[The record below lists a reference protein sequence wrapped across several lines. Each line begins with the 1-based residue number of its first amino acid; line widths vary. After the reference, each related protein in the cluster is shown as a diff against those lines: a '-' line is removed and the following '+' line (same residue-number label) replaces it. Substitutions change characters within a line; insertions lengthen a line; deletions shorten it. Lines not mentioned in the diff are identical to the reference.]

1 MVLGLILF
9 NAKGPASTELP
20 YAHYYIKMI
29 RQLARPILTALAFT
43 CTCVIATTAQSA
55 VRKLSS
61 PKSSR
66 AADRDSERLAAKDE
80 IRDELAELHEKWSP
94 ALRSALDAEM
104 DAHSSEA
111 ALSIEPK
118 EIVATAPPLTP
129 VFVTTLPEK
138 KSNRKSNKPSENEK
152 PAFLSGGEVK
162 QKMHELA
169 RAPASD
175 VAHLAEPGIGLSEQI
190 PLEELKKLADLDG
203 TKTESARAT
212 ETPLIFD
219 IPVTY
224 NEKVRQW
231 IRYFQTD
238 GRPSFRSWLE
248 RSPRFLPVI
257 QYELSRSGLPTDLVY
272 VAMVESGFST
282 SASST
287 ASAVGIW
294 QFIAPTANRYG
305 LKTDWWIDERRDFH
319 KSTRAAIHY
328 MTDLFSQFNS
338 WYLVAASYNMG
349 ENGVRRLI
357 QRHHTVNFWELAERG
372 ALPNETSNY
381 VPKIIAAMLISKAP
395 ALYGFRD
402 LEYQMPLSFETA
414 TVPGGTD
421 LLNLASYL
429 GVSEKYLKDLNPELI
444 RGFIPKEIKGHKI
457 RIPKGS
463 FQTVS
468 QYVRL
473 QTAAR

>member
-1 MVLGLILF
+1 MSQINGHSRVAGKD
-9 NAKGPASTELP
+9 A
-20 YAHYYIKMI
+20 
-29 RQLARPILTALAFT
+29 ARI
-43 CTCVIATTAQSA
+43 
-55 VRKLSS
+55 
-61 PKSSR
+61 
-66 AADRDSERLAAKDE
+66 AAKDE

-94 ALRSALDAEM
+94 SFRQALNAEM
-104 DAHSSEA
+104 ENPAPAPEA
-111 ALSIEPK
+111 ATSAPASTP
-118 EIVATAPPLTP
+118 VVVTPPLKTETP
-129 VFVTTLPEK
+129 KPKTAAVEHSTPP
-138 KSNRKSNKPSENEK
+138 KSM
-152 PAFLSGGEVK
+152 FLTGGEVK
-162 QKMHELA
+162 QKLHTLA

-175 VAHLAEPGIGLSEQI
+175 LPHVNELGTGVSEQI
-190 PLEELKKLADLDG
+190 PIEELKKLADLEG
-203 TKTESARAT
+203 TKTESTRAT

-231 IRYFQTD
+231 IRYFQIE
-238 GRPSFRSWLE
+238 GRPSFRAWLE
-248 RSPRFLPVI
+248 RSPRYLPVI
-257 QYELSRSGLPTDLVY
+257 QYELTHSGLPMDLVY
-272 VAMVESGFST
+272 VAMVESGFSS
-282 SASST
+282 SASSN
-287 ASAVGIW
+287 AGAVGIW
-294 QFIAPTANRYG
+294 QFITPTANRYG

-328 MTDLFSQFNS
+328 MNDLFSQFNS

-357 QRHHTVNFWELAERG
+357 QKHHTVNFWELAARG

-421 LLNLASYL
+421 LLNLAAYL

-444 RGFIPKEIKGHKI
+444 RGFIPREIKGHKI

-473 QTAAR
+473 QAAAR